1 MQKTG
6 IFLKFSIQQTLIL
19 RIMSNV
25 IAKEDIAAYNII
37 PAFVDKTDYWVEQ
50 LRYAERLGN
59 EFKGKTTITFET
71 TSGPRTVETTVW
83 SVADKHMILKGGNYI
98 PLISVIDLHY

>member
-1 MQKTG
+1 MP
-6 IFLKFSIQQTLIL
+6 
-19 RIMSNV
+19 NV
-25 IAKEDIAAYNII
+25 IAKEEIAGYQII
-37 PAFVDKTDYWVEQ
+37 PAFVDKTDYWAEQ

-59 EFKGKTTITFET
+59 EYKGKTTITFET

-83 SVADKHMILKGGNYI
+83 SVADNYMVLKGGTHI